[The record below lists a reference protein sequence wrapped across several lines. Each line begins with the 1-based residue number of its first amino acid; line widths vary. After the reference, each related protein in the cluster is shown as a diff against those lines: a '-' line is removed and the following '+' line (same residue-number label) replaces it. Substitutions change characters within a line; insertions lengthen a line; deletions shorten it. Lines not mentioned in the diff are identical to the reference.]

1 MRFILTGTLLC
12 VLASTALAGEH
23 YTEVWNPP
31 EARQPA
37 LGQPGMGQPGT
48 HPAKPEKKTHAHHGA
63 KRKLASAGHLD
74 ARKVAEPAVRASAAT
89 VPMLPNGAGHG
100 AAPGGSKSDR
110 DRTPFI
116 PPQIGPDGN
125 ILQVSYTAS
134 ARPAG
139 RSHHPLMPVPTV
151 PAAAPSASRAR

>member
-31 EARQPA
+31 EARV
-37 LGQPGMGQPGT
+37 PGA
-48 HPAKPEKKTHAHHGA
+48 HPSTPDKKAHAHHGT
-63 KRKLASAGHLD
+63 KHKLASAGRLGT
-74 ARKVAEPAVRASAAT
+74 RKVAEPAVRASAAS
-89 VPMLPNGAGHG
+89 VPMLPNN
-100 AAPGGSKSDR
+100 AAPNGSKSNR

-125 ILQVSYTAS
+125 VLQVSYA
-134 ARPAG
+134 APAHRG
-139 RSHHPLMPVPTV
+139 QSPLMPLATV
-151 PAAAPSASRAR
+151 PATAPSAAGAR

>member
-1 MRFILTGTLLC
+1 MRFILTGALLC

-37 LGQPGMGQPGT
+37 MGQPGA
-48 HPAKPEKKTHAHHGA
+48 HPAKPEKKAHSHHGT

-74 ARKVAEPAVRASAAT
+74 ARKVAEPALRASSAT
-89 VPMLPNGAGHG
+89 VPMLPNAGHG
-100 AAPGGSKSDR
+100 AASGGSKSDR

-125 ILQVSYTAS
+125 VLQVSYTAP

-139 RSHHPLMPVPTV
+139 RALNPLMPVPTV

>member
-1 MRFILTGTLLC
+1 MRFILTGTMLC

-37 LGQPGMGQPGT
+37 ARTQGA
-48 HPAKPEKKTHAHHGA
+48 HPATPEKKAHARHGT
-63 KRKLASAGHLD
+63 KHKLTTAGRLD
-74 ARKVAEPAVRASAAT
+74 ARKVAEPALRASAAT
-89 VPMLPNGAGHG
+89 VPMLPNLPNGAGHG
-100 AAPGGSKSDR
+100 GGAKSNR

-125 ILQVSYTAS
+125 VLQVSYAATAH
-134 ARPAG
+134 
-139 RSHHPLMPVPTV
+139 RSQSELMPVPTV
-151 PAAAPSASRAR
+151 PAAAPSISPRSR